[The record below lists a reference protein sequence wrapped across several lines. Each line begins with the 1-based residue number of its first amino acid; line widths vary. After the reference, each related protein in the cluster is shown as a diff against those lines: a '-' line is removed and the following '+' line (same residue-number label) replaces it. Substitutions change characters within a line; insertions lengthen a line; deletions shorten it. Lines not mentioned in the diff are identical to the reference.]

1 MHTARKSYVVR
12 EEILTKDVKIESGGS
27 ISFVNKKGVV
37 TNLDLEALSTFTA
50 TDVADTKV
58 VTVSGTLAGVSG
70 TVSPSESLA
79 LKVDLLIGLIKDTAN
94 PLGSWWTAL
103 TPPLDPATESD
114 SPIAGASGSEYIYKT
129 SSSDGGLQY
138 ANHHGLGTLGASD
151 FSSMFQAFVTQTD
164 LDITNDDVTV

>member
-27 ISFVNKKGVV
+27 LTFVNKKGVV

-70 TVSPSESLA
+70 TVSASESMA

-103 TPPLDPATESD
+103 TPPLDPATEAD
-114 SPIAGASGSEYIYKT
+114 SPIPGTSGSEYIYKT
-129 SSSDGGLQY
+129 SSTDTGTHY
-138 ANHHGLGTLGASD
+138 ATAHTNGTLSSSD

-164 LDITNDDVTV
+164 LDITSDDVTV